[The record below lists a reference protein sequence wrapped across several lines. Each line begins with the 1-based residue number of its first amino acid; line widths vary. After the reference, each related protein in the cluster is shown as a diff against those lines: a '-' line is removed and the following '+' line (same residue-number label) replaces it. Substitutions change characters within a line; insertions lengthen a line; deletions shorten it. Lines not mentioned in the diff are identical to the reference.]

1 MRNLLFLVL
10 FSFNSL
16 AASNI
21 QLQRELVSMAQ
32 SDQSIRNDI
41 AKIGWNTPPPEL
53 LEKLRLIDAK
63 NTKRLKEIIEQH
75 AWVNENLVGRS
86 GVSAAFLIVQH
97 SSDLKFQEAMLPHL
111 KRSFLNGEGV
121 SGQEFALLQ
130 DRVLVHQ
137 NKLQLYGTQL
147 NILDGELVFD
157 PIFDEEHVDKRR
169 AEVGLPPL
177 DEYQKIVA
185 DAYGMSVK

>member
-1 MRNLLFLVL
+1 MRTLLFLVL

-53 LEKLRLIDAK
+53 LEKWRLIDAK

-177 DEYQKIVA
+177 DEYKKIVA

>member
-1 MRNLLFLVL
+1 MRTLLFLVL

-177 DEYQKIVA
+177 DEYKKIVA

>member
-1 MRNLLFLVL
+1 M
-10 FSFNSL
+10 
-16 AASNI
+16 
-21 QLQRELVSMAQ
+21 
-32 SDQSIRNDI
+32 
-41 AKIGWNTPPPEL
+41 
-53 LEKLRLIDAK
+53 
-63 NTKRLKEIIEQH
+63 
-75 AWVNENLVGRS
+75 GRS

-157 PIFDEEHVDKRR
+157 PIFDGEHVDKRR

-177 DEYQKIVA
+177 DEYKKIVA

>member
-1 MRNLLFLVL
+1 MRTLLFLVL

-75 AWVNENLVGRS
+75 AWVNENLVGKS

-177 DEYQKIVA
+177 DEYKKIVA

>member
-1 MRNLLFLVL
+1 MRTLLFLVL

-63 NTKRLKEIIEQH
+63 NTKRLKEIIEQY

-177 DEYQKIVA
+177 DEYKKIVA

>member
-1 MRNLLFLVL
+1 MRTLLFLVL

-41 AKIGWNTPPPEL
+41 AKIGWNAPPPEL

-177 DEYQKIVA
+177 DEYKKIVA

>member
-1 MRNLLFLVL
+1 MRTLLFLVL

-41 AKIGWNTPPPEL
+41 AKIGWHAQPPEL

-177 DEYQKIVA
+177 DEYKKIVA

>member
-1 MRNLLFLVL
+1 MRTLLFLVL

-21 QLQRELVSMAQ
+21 QLQHELVSMAQ

-41 AKIGWNTPPPEL
+41 AKIGWNAPPPEL

-177 DEYQKIVA
+177 DEYKKIVA

>member
-1 MRNLLFLVL
+1 
-10 FSFNSL
+10 
-16 AASNI
+16 
-21 QLQRELVSMAQ
+21 
-32 SDQSIRNDI
+32 
-41 AKIGWNTPPPEL
+41 
-53 LEKLRLIDAK
+53 
-63 NTKRLKEIIEQH
+63 
-75 AWVNENLVGRS
+75 
-86 GVSAAFLIVQH
+86 
-97 SSDLKFQEAMLPHL
+97 MLPHL

-177 DEYQKIVA
+177 DEYKKIVA

>member
-1 MRNLLFLVL
+1 
-10 FSFNSL
+10 
-16 AASNI
+16 
-21 QLQRELVSMAQ
+21 MAQ

-177 DEYQKIVA
+177 DEYKKIVA

>member
-1 MRNLLFLVL
+1 MRTLLFLVL

-41 AKIGWNTPPPEL
+41 AKIGWHAQPPEL

-63 NTKRLKEIIEQH
+63 NTKRLKEIIEQY

-97 SSDLKFQEAMLPHL
+97 SPDLKFQEAMLPHL

-177 DEYQKIVA
+177 DEYKKIVA